1 MFDDDDLNIKCLK
14 YIIRMMFYAKNRN
27 EYDEKIRTQNSY
39 QEYSYYF
46 SRRYKLKIR
55 GIFCDVNNFFTFT
68 VCR

>member
-1 MFDDDDLNIKCLK
+1 MFDDDHLNIKCLK
-14 YIIRMMFYAKNRN
+14 VYHQNDVPTIDY
-27 EYDEKIRTQNSY
+27 EEKIRTQNSY

>member
-1 MFDDDDLNIKCLK
+1 MFDDDNL
-14 YIIRMMFYAKNRN
+14 YAKNRKD
-27 EYDEKIRTQNSY
+27 YDEKIRTQNSY